1 MSSIAYP
8 NTVAPAAERRTFTI
22 AFVGLLHVAVIYTI
36 LVALNIAPSP
46 LAGVPGITVLP
57 PKVID
62 HPPTQQP
69 PPAVIMTH
77 PDPGTVVKPII
88 TIDNPPPNDGGGT
101 LTPNQGNGAGPG
113 TGAGDVFQGPVAVA
127 STHTIPPYPSLDTR
141 LGHEGQVLLNI
152 SLDADG
158 AITDASI
165 VKSSGYEGLDEAA
178 VVWVKSHWRY
188 KPATK
193 GGVAV
198 PSTTRATVVFHLTV
212 GRG

>member
-22 AFVGLLHVAVIYTI
+22 AFVGLLHLAVIYTI

-46 LAGVPGITVLP
+46 LAAIPGVKVLP
-57 PKVID
+57 TKVVD
-62 HPPTQQP
+62 QPPAQP
-69 PPAVIMTH
+69 PPTVVLAH
-77 PDPGTVVKPII
+77 PDPGTVVKPDFP
-88 TIDNPPPNDGGGT
+88 IDNTPPDDGGGK
-101 LTPNQGNGAGPG
+101 LTPHEGTGSGAGL
-113 TGAGDVFQGPVAVA
+113 GDVFEGPVAVA

-141 LGHEGQVLLNI
+141 LGHEGQVTLVI
-152 SLDADG
+152 SLDAGG
-158 AITDASI
+158 AIAGATV
-165 VKSSGYEGLDEAA
+165 VKSSGYDSLDDAA
-178 VVWVKSHWRY
+178 VAWVKSHWRY